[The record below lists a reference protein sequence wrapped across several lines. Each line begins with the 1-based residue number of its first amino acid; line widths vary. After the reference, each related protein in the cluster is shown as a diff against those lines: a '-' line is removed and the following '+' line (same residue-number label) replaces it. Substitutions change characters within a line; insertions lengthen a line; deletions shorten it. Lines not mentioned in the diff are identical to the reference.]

1 MKREKVYCL
10 ILAAITTIVILG
22 LMINFVPI
30 VQTELL
36 IVMILGY
43 FTLTFVVLVSSLDIK
58 KGKKSK
64 EDWVSLLVGLDG
76 IVVITSFIIGNY
88 GNTSETMK
96 SILLITFSISF
107 VLLAILCGIWSK
119 FEKDK

>member
-76 IVVITSFIIGNY
+76 IVAISSFIIGLY
-88 GNTSETMK
+88 GNTSKTMK
-96 SILLITFSISF
+96 NVLIITFVITF
-107 VLLAILCGIWSK
+107 VFLAILCGLLEKI
-119 FEKDK
+119 EKDK